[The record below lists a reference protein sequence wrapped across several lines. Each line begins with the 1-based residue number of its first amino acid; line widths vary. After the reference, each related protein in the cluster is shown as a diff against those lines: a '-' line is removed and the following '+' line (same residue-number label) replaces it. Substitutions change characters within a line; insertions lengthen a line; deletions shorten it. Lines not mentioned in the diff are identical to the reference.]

1 MYAYPPPHHFVFNFQ
16 TRQFDGY
23 HEGFGTF
30 PLSPGYTS
38 WKAQPANAIGSVQTI
53 KARKINEIYSQGA
66 DEINALVLDP
76 GYSVV
81 RAGFAGEDVPKSVV
95 PSHYGVSSKST
106 LVFDDN
112 SIHNPYA
119 DLDIRNP
126 MSEDGLVEDWD
137 VAAKLWEYA
146 ITSRLTV
153 PPVKEVKPDVKD
165 GDMDVDEVE
174 NNEKPMAENPLL
186 MAEPSHNIQKN
197 REKAIEVAMED
208 WGVPAFY
215 LAKSGVLAA

>member
-1 MYAYPPPHHFVFNFQ
+1 MYAKWPPLRITFNPI
-16 TRQFDGY
+16 TCRSVRPGGSLYEPRPSFD
-23 HEGFGTF
+23 
-30 PLSPGYTS
+30 
-38 WKAQPANAIGSVQTI
+38 AIGSVYTS
-53 KARKINEIYSQGA
+53 RLTVINESLSQGA

-95 PSHYGVSSKST
+95 PSHYGVSSTSNY
-106 LVFDDN
+106 VFDDN
-112 SIHNPYA
+112 AIHNPYA

-126 MSEDGLVEDWD
+126 MSDDGLVEDWD

-153 PPVKEVKPDVKD
+153 PPLKEDKPDLKN
-165 GDMDVDEVE
+165 GDMDVDGVE

-197 REKAIEVAMED
+197 REKAIEVAIED

-215 LAKSGVLAA
+215 LARSGVLAA